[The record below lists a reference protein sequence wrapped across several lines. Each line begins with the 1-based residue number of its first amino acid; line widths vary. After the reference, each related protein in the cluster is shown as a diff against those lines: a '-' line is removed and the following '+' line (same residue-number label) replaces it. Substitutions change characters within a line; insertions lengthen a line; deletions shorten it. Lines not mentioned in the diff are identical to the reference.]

1 MGGSSASIETNYVKL
16 QSGADNTKCLV
27 HAADGIKM
35 QSCNDTPDE
44 YWKVKSFA
52 AIAKAASDSNNAGA
66 TGTAGGATGSAST
79 AATVDK
85 STTTPPATGAPTAS
99 NTTTAVA
106 PSTTGTAPA
115 TGTTAPAVSKFSGSI
130 GYNNIGLKVN
140 AMDVML
146 VVVLLFLFVKLLKR

>member
-1 MGGSSASIETNYVKL
+1 MGGSSASVETNYVKL
-16 QSGADNTKCLV
+16 QSGADETKCLV

-35 QSCNDTPDE
+35 QNCNDTPDE
-44 YWKVKSFA
+44 YWKIKSFA

-85 STTTPPATGAPTAS
+85 STSTPPATGAPDAS
-99 NTTTAVA
+99 NTTTAQA
-106 PSTTGTAPA
+106 PTTDAGT
-115 TGTTAPAVSKFSGSI
+115 PAVSKFSGSI
-130 GYNNIGLKVN
+130 GYNNLGLKVN

-146 VVVLLFLFVKLLKR
+146 VIVFLFLFVKLLKR